1 MSDRDNEAFAELV
14 NMMERVIEDIS
25 IIDKQVDKLSKLDV
39 DFDPAWSIAELLK
52 AKAMLLREVI
62 YIKMN

>member
-1 MSDRDNEAFAELV
+1 MSDHDNEAFAELV

>member
-1 MSDRDNEAFAELV
+1 MSDHDNEAFAELV
-14 NMMERVIEDIS
+14 SMMERVIEDIS